1 MNRPFTLV
9 SDSISRDAIEALKV
23 LKVLLQD
30 AKIATP

>member
-9 SDSISRDAIEALKV
+9 SDSISRGAIEA